1 MISSSWGLV
10 TKGVFIGC
18 TSILGVAV
26 IVKMW
31 YIQRAGLV
39 SWQQGEVSVVQNL
52 ISFLMSVAAGVAAS
66 YISKWLDR
74 SGRDR

>member
-1 MISSSWGLV
+1 
-10 TKGVFIGC
+10 
-18 TSILGVAV
+18 
-26 IVKMW
+26 MW
-31 YIQRAGLV
+31 YIKRAGLV

-74 SGRDR
+74 SGRDC